1 MSRPPAT
8 DVKTSR
14 RRPRDTGPVNLVHSS
29 LGVIELSCLSL
40 FSEDGRQRLLWFA
53 PTPGTEAEDQLRL
66 LSVIGSQDLGA
77 VLSHPEGDRR

>member
-1 MSRPPAT
+1 VAGVEHRAGEDRRT
-8 DVKTSR
+8 DRKR
-14 RRPRDTGPVNLVHSS
+14 LVHPS

-40 FSEDGRQRLLWFA
+40 FSEDGR
-53 PTPGTEAEDQLRL
+53 LRL